1 MCHKPQIEN
10 VSIVEGKT
18 MKNLVTKIALP
29 GAILAFAMALF
40 GGTAYAFMS
49 WQGIGDQHLDKT
61 RAHIK
66 TLENHIYTLVDKK
79 SELKATSEKQ
89 IKELSDEK
97 STLEGNLKDLQA
109 QSLSN
114 NADNKKSIEALQAQI
129 EKLNREIEEKNI
141 EVKGYKDRITDAIN
155 WKKQRLDEQD
165 KEIADLKDKLSKKET
180 ELKTEK
186 DRNSELERA
195 IEDANQLR
203 QDAEKTVERV
213 EKAINAE

>member
-1 MCHKPQIEN
+1 
-10 VSIVEGKT
+10 

>member
-1 MCHKPQIEN
+1 MMPIIRKVLKPC
-10 VSIVEGKT
+10 
-18 MKNLVTKIALP
+18 KI
-29 GAILAFAMALF
+29 
-40 GGTAYAFMS
+40 
-49 WQGIGDQHLDKT
+49 
-61 RAHIK
+61 
-66 TLENHIYTLVDKK
+66 
-79 SELKATSEKQ
+79 
-89 IKELSDEK
+89 
-97 STLEGNLKDLQA
+97 
-109 QSLSN
+109 
-114 NADNKKSIEALQAQI
+114 
-129 EKLNREIEEKNI
+129 KLNREIEKKNI

-203 QDAEKTVERV
+203 QDEEKTVERV

>member
-1 MCHKPQIEN
+1 
-10 VSIVEGKT
+10 

-109 QSLSN
+109 QKDEINNQLTTLQAQSLSN
-114 NADNKKSIEALQAQI
+114 DADNKKSIEALQAQI
-129 EKLNREIEEKNI
+129 EKKNI

>member
-1 MCHKPQIEN
+1 
-10 VSIVEGKT
+10 

-79 SELKATSEKQ
+79 SELKASSEKQ

-109 QSLSN
+109 QKDEINNQLTTLQAQSLSN
-114 NADNKKSIEALQAQI
+114 DADNKKSIEALQDQI
-129 EKLNREIEEKNI
+129 EKLNREIEKKNI

>member
-1 MCHKPQIEN
+1 
-10 VSIVEGKT
+10 
-18 MKNLVTKIALP
+18 MKNLVTKMALP
-29 GAILAFAMALF
+29 GAILAFAMTLF

-129 EKLNREIEEKNI
+129 EKLNREIEKKNI

>member
-1 MCHKPQIEN
+1 
-10 VSIVEGKT
+10 
-18 MKNLVTKIALP
+18 MKDLQAQK
-29 GAILAFAMALF
+29 
-40 GGTAYAFMS
+40 
-49 WQGIGDQHLDKT
+49 
-61 RAHIK
+61 
-66 TLENHIYTLVDKK
+66 
-79 SELKATSEKQ
+79 
-89 IKELSDEK
+89 DEINNQL
-97 STLEGNLKDLQA
+97 TTLQA

-114 NADNKKSIEALQAQI
+114 DADNKKSIEALQAQI
-129 EKLNREIEEKNI
+129 EKLNREIEKKNI